1 LTSDNTDSMGRLG
14 FLDGQSDSP
23 LLRARISFYENGYE
37 GVEAKLKKMTAII
50 IRQTE
55 LITGLVLPLTL
66 VWSVR
71 GRLHVLT

>member
-1 LTSDNTDSMGRLG
+1 MGRLG

-50 IRQTE
+50 TRQTE
-55 LITGLVLPLTL
+55 LITGLVLPLAPDWGGNPL
-66 VWSVR
+66 SGLCG